1 MSERCGGESTEIM
14 GYNTIVNFNVLRYS
28 ECHGT
33 ETKRQRCELAECAN
47 HFSIQTSKSYLGHMK
62 NTHLQIWKTKN
73 VLLFPHEC
81 TQTSLGTLVVSFY
94 PVWDLSGGICWVLKQ
109 GPLTFLFPQRKAST
123 IISQGLTPGSIHILF

>member
-62 NTHLQIWKTKN
+62 KY
-73 VLLFPHEC
+73 
-81 TQTSLGTLVVSFY
+81 TSANLENQKCPLVS
-94 PVWDLSGGICWVLKQ
+94 S
-109 GPLTFLFPQRKAST
+109 
-123 IISQGLTPGSIHILF
+123 